1 VTPSPPVSLG
11 AGLVASDGRVL
22 SQHRAYFMPEGAG
35 ALAVVDADPDLPRL
49 DGVADRLGDANDC
62 VVDDH
67 AVEVDLTEL
76 TGVRPHG
83 PGAWVGAL
91 IGVATGGP
99 SIGHQPASSTTVT
112 PSPPPR
118 GCAAACP
125 CTSACFESISR
136 TARRSVPVPLP
147 WMIRN
152 SRTPAR
158 AASSRR

>member
-1 VTPSPPVSLG
+1 
-11 AGLVASDGRVL
+11 RVL

-99 SIGHQPASSTTVT
+99 SIGHHPACSTAVT
-112 PSPPPR
+112 RSAPPR
-118 GCAAACP
+118 GCVVACL
-125 CTSACFESISR
+125 CTTSWFVSIHHPE
-136 TARRSVPVPLP
+136 RRRP
-147 WMIRN
+147 
-152 SRTPAR
+152 
-158 AASSRR
+158 